1 MRQPTRLLTFM
12 GSHALAG
19 ALGALV
25 ILTAILVTD
34 IGHLGTL
41 VFGGGKIEWVALSLL
56 ASGMVVTFSS
66 VAMAVGVFSLAQGP
80 QRVLTA
86 EDEAELAADGR
97 APTGPGRHRRQDGAD
112 RPGASC
118 VRMDADKRL

>member
-1 MRQPTRLLTFM
+1 MPQSTRLLTFM

-19 ALGALV
+19 ALGAVV

-80 QRVLTA
+80 QHVLTA
-86 EDEAELAADGR
+86 EDEAELAADDR
-97 APTGPGRHRRQDGAD
+97 APTGLGRHRRPARANGPRA
-112 RPGASC
+112 
-118 VRMDADKRL
+118 V